1 MKYWLS
7 YNLLLLLLFFGM
19 KAEAITPAGADAVK
33 RILVINSYSEQMGWS
48 KRITDSLE
56 NRIHE
61 MYPGWIVHKGDLK
74 TESATYSV
82 AAALTL
88 RSILWGY
95 AERTQTDAD
104 ATSLEKNTLFVQDDV
119 PDAIVWVGEEG
130 FMHYISYILELGKWK
145 HIPMVLCAVKDS
157 ISAYGWFPEREFRF
171 DRKYG
176 IRDYYV
182 VTKQVLVNHPY
193 MEAIRKDKDIHISES
208 ESKWEGRDMYQLDIY
223 LNYCG
228 SIVNLPI
235 RRNLELMHRL
245 LPSLKELIW
254 VDNSS
259 YRSTETRL
267 EVEKL
272 LTEIL
277 PDVKYSKM
285 IHNRMNTDSIYD
297 VMLEPAK
304 DRAFLTYSLNI
315 NALHSKRSDKQM
327 DSLFTHVSSVPL
339 FTLAERD
346 FSKNNYW
353 IGGCFLGQ
361 RKLVNQTLAM
371 LEHAVRGDSIML
383 LPFDTL
389 SESRTIL
396 NRTALQRY
404 GLIREADKLDD
415 VSYVNIPPTFLQ
427 KYERQLLIIV
437 LILAAVSCYVIINC
451 RCNRYNKKL
460 RSDFACYKRLY
471 DKLQLIYA
479 NSSIDFALY
488 DERGKRLLRIVNGEV
503 EPSGEYYDLFCEDVF
518 ESPFLSSD
526 LKEQIRHRQMIN
538 CEVALDST
546 GKLSRTSFAEHSI
559 YQLIVEP
566 LHEVNYHTSCFM
578 AIAINLTPVIRER
591 REKERFE
598 GLFNF
603 ASDSSQ
609 VGVAF
614 YDAKTA
620 VGMATDSWCRNMGE
634 EFVSG
639 SFPAYEP
646 VVVEDRAELLTF
658 QQEICSGRLRE
669 FFCKDVRLTRKDGKL
684 HWTRQHIYFIPSSNL
699 LIELSLDID
708 GQKEN
713 EERLEEAKQKAEE
726 AHEETRNFLSSIS
739 HEVRTPL
746 NSIVGFSA
754 ILSDSADKETTRE
767 YAPIILRNI
776 CLFDNLITNIL
787 DLSLLDSGKVMF
799 RYARIN
805 IADIFLDM
813 EAYIRNNL
821 YNHPLRVTREL
832 PECEAER
839 LIVTDEAYLRLLLLN
854 LLSNAVKFTESG
866 CITLGCR
873 KENGGFY
880 FYITDTGCGIAPE
893 DQPYIFNRFVKL
905 DTYIQ
910 GTGLGLSL
918 CKSIVKH
925 FGGEI
930 GVISEKGKGSTFW
943 FVLPNVSL

>member
-19 KAEAITPAGADAVK
+19 KAEAVAPAGADAGK
-33 RILVINSYSEQMGWS
+33 RILVINSYSEQMTWS
-48 KRITDSLE
+48 KRLTDSLE
-56 NRIHE
+56 NKIREVH
-61 MYPGWIVHKGDLK
+61 PDWIVHTGDLK
-74 TESATYSV
+74 TESATYAS

-95 AERTQTDAD
+95 AERTQTDVD
-104 ATSLEKNTLFVQDDV
+104 ATSLKMNTLFVQDDI

-130 FMHYISYILELGKWK
+130 FMHYMSYAFELGKWK
-145 HIPMVLCAVKDS
+145 HVPMVLCAVRDS
-157 ISAYGWFPEREFRF
+157 VSAYGWFPEVEFRF

-176 IRDYYV
+176 IRDCHV
-182 VTKQVLVNHPY
+182 VIRQMPANHPY
-193 MEAIRKDKDIHISES
+193 VKRIREDKDIHVTGLQE
-208 ESKWEGRDMYQLDIY
+208 EGMCQLSVN
-223 LNYCG
+223 LNYSG
-228 SIVNLPI
+228 SVVNLPI
-235 RRNLELMHRL
+235 RRNLELIQHL
-245 LPSLKELIW
+245 LPGLKELIW

-259 YRSTETRL
+259 YRSMGVRL

-272 LTEIL
+272 LAEIL

-297 VMLEPAK
+297 VMLEPVK
-304 DRAFLTYSLNI
+304 DRAFLTYSWNI
-315 NALHSKRSDKQM
+315 NAFNSKRSGKQI
-327 DSLFTHVSSVPL
+327 DSLFTRVSSVPL
-339 FTLAERD
+339 FTLTERD
-346 FSKNNYW
+346 FSEDNYW
-353 IGGCFLGQ
+353 IGGCFLRQ
-361 RKLVNQTLAM
+361 PKLVNQTLLM
-371 LEHAVRGDSIML
+371 LERAVKGDSMMA

-389 SESRTIL
+389 SESRTVL

-404 GLIREADKLDD
+404 GLIREADKLEG
-415 VSYVNIPPTFLQ
+415 VSYVHIPPTFLH
-427 KYERQLLIIV
+427 KYERQLLIAV
-437 LILAAVSCYVIINC
+437 LVLAAVLCYIIIGC
-451 RCNRYNKKL
+451 RRSRYNKRL
-460 RSDFACYKRLY
+460 RADSSRYKRLY
-471 DKLQLIYA
+471 DKLQVIYA
-479 NSSIDFALY
+479 NSSMDFALY
-488 DERGKRLLRIVNGEV
+488 DEDGKRLLRIVNGEV
-503 EPSGEYYDLFCEDVF
+503 NPSGEYYDLFCEDIF
-518 ESPFLSSD
+518 ESPFLSSH
-526 LKEQIRHRQMIN
+526 LKEQIRRRQVVN
-538 CEVALDST
+538 SEVAIDST
-546 GKLSRTSFAEHSI
+546 GKLSRTSFAGHSI
-559 YQLIVEP
+559 YQLIVKP
-566 LHEVNYHTSCFM
+566 LHEVNYRTSCFM

-634 EFVSG
+634 EFISG
-639 SFPAYEP
+639 TFPSYEP
-646 VVVEDRAELLTF
+646 VVAEDRQDLLMF
-658 QQEICSGRLRE
+658 QQEIRSGRVRE
-669 FFCKDVRLTRKDGKL
+669 ILCKDIRLTRKDGKL
-684 HWTRQHIYFIPSSNL
+684 HWTRQHIYFIPSSNR

-708 GQKEN
+708 EQKQN
-713 EERLEEAKQKAEE
+713 EERLKEAKQKAEE
-726 AHEETRNFLSSIS
+726 AHEATRNFLSSVS

-754 ILSDSADKETTRE
+754 ILTDSADEETTRE

-787 DLSLLDSGKVMF
+787 DLSVLDSGKVMF

-805 IADIFLDM
+805 IADIFIDM

-821 YNHPLRVTREL
+821 YNHPLRVIREL

-839 LIVTDEAYLRLLLLN
+839 LMVTDEAYLRLLLLN

-880 FYITDTGCGIAPE
+880 FYIIDTGCGIAPE
-893 DQPYIFNRFVKL
+893 DQPHIFNRFVKL
-905 DTYIQ
+905 NAYIQ

-925 FGGEI
+925 FNGEI

-943 FVLPNVSL
+943 FVLPDVRL